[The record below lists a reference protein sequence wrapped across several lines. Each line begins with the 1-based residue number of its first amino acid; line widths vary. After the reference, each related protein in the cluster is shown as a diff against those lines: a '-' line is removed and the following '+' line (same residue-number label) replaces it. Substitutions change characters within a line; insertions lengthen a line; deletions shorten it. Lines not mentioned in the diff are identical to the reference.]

1 MYCKKVIV
9 ENYLIFLIYLES
21 ILKELLYQ
29 HFIYF
34 LIKRLFFTTN
44 LFYLCS
50 HFRVEQKLIKNKEQ
64 IKLYKINLQV

>member
-34 LIKRLFFTTN
+34 RIKRLFFNTN

>member
-34 LIKRLFFTTN
+34 RIKRLFFNTN

-50 HFRVEQKLIKNKEQ
+50 HFRVEQKLIKNKDQ